1 MGKFLAALAV
11 YGDRRILTILL
22 LGFSSGLPL
31 ALTGATLALW
41 LAEAQVSLATIG
53 YFSLVGTPYIF
64 KFAWAPLID
73 QLRLPLLTR
82 LFGRRRAWMLTTQ
95 VLLMAALV
103 GLGLNDP
110 AARPEV
116 TALLAVVV
124 AFCSASQDIVID
136 AYRVE
141 ILDENQYG
149 AGAAAVQ
156 AGYRVAMLTSG
167 AGALYLAQFTG
178 SWALTYAVM
187 AALVG
192 VGMLTVLF
200 NPEPRGA
207 VPVPP
212 PGALGWLR
220 HAVADPFVDM
230 ARRQGWMI
238 VGVLAFILLYKL
250 GDAFAGVMANP
261 FYVRMGFSKAEIAS
275 ISKVFGFTATL
286 AGTFV
291 GGVLVARFGLFRSLL
306 LCGVL
311 QMASNLMFA
320 WQATVGHDIAAL
332 TLTIAVENF
341 SGGLG
346 SAAFVAYMSG
356 LCSLSYTGTQ
366 YALLSSLAAVGRTL
380 IASTT
385 GVLAERLG
393 WVDFFLLSTL
403 VAVPGL
409 ILLLWMMRRSPPPPA
424 EMIKATG

>member
-1 MGKFLAALAV
+1 MDKLKAALAV

-31 ALTGATLALW
+31 ALTGSTLALW

-73 QLRLPLLTR
+73 HVRLPVLTK
-82 LFGRRRAWMLTTQ
+82 LFGRRRAFMLLTQ
-95 VLLMAALV
+95 FLLIAALIA
-103 GLGLNDP
+103 LGANDP
-110 AARPEV
+110 VARPEV
-116 TALLAVVV
+116 TAALAVLV

-141 ILDENQYG
+141 ILDAEQYG

-156 AGYRVAMLTSG
+156 AGYRIAMLTSG
-167 AGALYLAQFTG
+167 AGALYLAQFSQ
-178 SWALTYAVM
+178 SWAVTYAAM
-187 AALVG
+187 AVLVG
-192 VGMLTVLF
+192 IGVLTVLF
-200 NPEPRGA
+200 NPEPKGEL
-207 VPVPP
+207 PPPP
-212 PGALGWLR
+212 PGFMGWVH
-220 HAVADPFVDM
+220 HAVADPFLDM

-238 VGVLAFILLYKL
+238 VAVLALILLYKL

-261 FYVRMGFSKAEIAS
+261 FYVQMGFSKNEIAS
-275 ISKVFGFTATL
+275 VSKIFGFTATI

-291 GGVLVARFGLFRSLL
+291 GGVMVARLGLFKSLL

-320 WQATVGHDIAAL
+320 WQAVMGHNVAAL

-366 YALLSSLAAVGRTL
+366 YALVSSLAAVGRTL
-380 IASTT
+380 IASST
-385 GVLAERLG
+385 GVIAQKLG
-393 WVDFFLLSTL
+393 WVDFFLVSTI

-409 ILLLWMMRRSPPPPA
+409 ILLLWMRRQVEPA
-424 EMIKATG
+424 PA

>member
-1 MGKFLAALAV
+1 MGKFKAALAV
-11 YGDRRILTILL
+11 YGDRRILTVLL

-41 LAEAQVSLATIG
+41 LTEAQVSLATIG

-64 KFAWAPLID
+64 KFAWAPLVD
-73 QLRLPLLTR
+73 HLRLPLLTR
-82 LFGRRRAWMLTTQ
+82 LLGRRRAWMLATQ
-95 VLLMAALV
+95 IMLIAALLA
-103 GLGLNDP
+103 LGFNDP
-110 AARPEV
+110 AARPEL

-141 ILDENQYG
+141 ILDQEQYG

-167 AGALYLAQFTG
+167 AGALFIAQYSQ
-178 SWALTYAVM
+178 SWSLTYAVM

-192 VGMLTVLF
+192 VGVLTVLA
-200 NPEPRGA
+200 NPEPQGVVA
-207 VPVPP
+207 PPP
-212 PGALGWLR
+212 PGLSGWLR
-220 HAVADPFVDM
+220 HAVADPFLDM

-238 VGVLAFILLYKL
+238 AAILAFILLYKL

-291 GGVLVARFGLFRSLL
+291 GGVVVARLGLFKSLA

-320 WQATVGHDIAAL
+320 WQATMGHDVAAL

-341 SGGLG
+341 TGGLG

-393 WVDFFLLSTL
+393 WVDFFLVSTL
-403 VAVPGL
+403 VALPGL
-409 ILLLWMMRRSPPPPA
+409 MLLAWMMRQDGRRLA
-424 EMIKATG
+424 KAAG